1 MQEITDDV
9 KEISSLIQ
17 SLKVTSSQ
25 QLVKDTVGVKLS
37 DLLLKVVNKSI
48 EKDRE
53 IEVLRQGIVQKMTN
67 EELLQELGRR
77 MSGPAVG

>member
-67 EELLQELGRR
+67 EELLQELAKR
-77 MSGPAVG
+77 MVGVARG